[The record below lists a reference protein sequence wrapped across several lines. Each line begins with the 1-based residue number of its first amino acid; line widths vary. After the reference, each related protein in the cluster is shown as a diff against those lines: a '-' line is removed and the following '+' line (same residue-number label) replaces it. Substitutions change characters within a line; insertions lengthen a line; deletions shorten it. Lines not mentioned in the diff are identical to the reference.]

1 MCRNGSD
8 RCAAACVR
16 ISPARL
22 APPGAVP
29 STPTTSARL
38 RVFGD
43 SSNSNSTRTGD
54 ALSGCPRWMND
65 PHPPRR
71 NRGPASRRAAP
82 PPRAGAPGRAGPPR
96 ARYILRGATFP
107 RGATPAAR
115 GGRRPAP
122 AEIREQ
128 ERCVPSRAV
137 PGVVGNPPGFGGAC
151 WLSCVRCQHPNGGRG
166 CVNRGPR
173 APPQKKE
180 HLILRDPQTIIE
192 QPFHSKD
199 TVNWRDDDTWRPGKS
214 VCLTLPG
221 TEGWNLGGPGHLCA

>member
-1 MCRNGSD
+1 MCRYGSD

-54 ALSGCPRWMND
+54 ALSGCPRWMNT
-65 PHPPRR
+65 PTPR
-71 NRGPASRRAAP
+71 GGTAFPLPARR
-82 PPRAGAPGRAGPPR
+82 RAGACWAARRALN

-128 ERCVPSRAV
+128 ERCVRVPSRAV

-151 WLSCVRCQHPNGGRG
+151 WLSCVRCVRTGAGGASTAAY
-166 CVNRGPR
+166 
-173 APPQKKE
+173 APLLKKKE
-180 HLILRDPQTIIE
+180 HPILRDPKTTIDSE
-192 QPFHSKD
+192 
-199 TVNWRDDDTWRPGKS
+199 
-214 VCLTLPG
+214 
-221 TEGWNLGGPGHLCA
+221 

>member
-1 MCRNGSD
+1 M
-8 RCAAACVR
+8 
-16 ISPARL
+16 
-22 APPGAVP
+22 
-29 STPTTSARL
+29 SAL
-38 RVFGD
+38 D
-43 SSNSNSTRTGD
+43 EH
-54 ALSGCPRWMND
+54 
-65 PHPPRR
+65 PHIPRR
-71 NRGPASRRAAP
+71 NRVPASRRAAP
-82 PPRAGAPGRAGPPR
+82 PAVRRRAGACWA
-96 ARYILRGATFP
+96 
-107 RGATPAAR
+107 AAR
-115 GGRRPAP
+115 PAWRPVHSPRRNFSPRRDPGGPGDRRPAP

-180 HLILRDPQTIIE
+180 HLNLRDPQTIIE

-199 TVNWRDDDTWRPGKS
+199 TVNWRDGPWRLPAPWRPGTS

-221 TEGWNLGGPGHLCA
+221 TEGWNLGGPGRLCA

>member
-1 MCRNGSD
+1 M
-8 RCAAACVR
+8 
-16 ISPARL
+16 
-22 APPGAVP
+22 
-29 STPTTSARL
+29 SAL
-38 RVFGD
+38 D
-43 SSNSNSTRTGD
+43 EH
-54 ALSGCPRWMND
+54 
-65 PHPPRR
+65 PHTPRR
-71 NRGPASRRAAP
+71 NRVPASRF
-82 PPRAGAPGRAGPPR
+82 PGRAGPPR

-128 ERCVPSRAV
+128 ERCVRVPSRAV

-199 TVNWRDDDTWRPGKS
+199 TVNWRDGPWRLPAPWRPGTS

-221 TEGWNLGGPGHLCA
+221 TEGWNLGDPGRLCA